1 MREDVELWLVRTG
14 ETGEPP
20 AAAEVAVL
28 DAAERRRAA
37 SFRRPAQAALYVSA
51 HAALRHLL
59 GERLGVLPAD
69 VPLRREAG
77 GRPVVAGQAAVHFSL
92 SHSGDLALVGLAGR
106 PVGVDVQ
113 LVPGVTTAEL
123 CGRRLHP
130 AERAELAARPPADRA
145 EGFARLWARK
155 EAYLKGLGTGLR
167 RALDADYL
175 GDGGPGRPGRP
186 TGWTVLDVPCAPGH
200 AAAVALADLPGAAVP
215 AAA

>member
-1 MREDVELWLVRTG
+1 MRGDVELWLVRTG
-14 ETGEPP
+14 EPP
-20 AAAEVAVL
+20 GAAELAGL
-28 DAAERRRAA
+28 DATERRRAA
-37 SFRRPAQAALYVSA
+37 AFRRPAQAALYVAA

-59 GERLGVLPAD
+59 GERLGVLPQD

-77 GRPVVAGQAAVHFSL
+77 GRPVVAGQSAVHFSL

-113 LVPGVTTAEL
+113 RVPGVTTAEL

-130 AERAELAARPPADRA
+130 AERTELRARPPADRA
-145 EGFARLWARK
+145 ECFARIWARK

-175 GDGGPGRPGRP
+175 GDGGPGKPLGP
-186 TGWTVLDVPCAPGH
+186 AGWVVLDVPCAPGH
-200 AAAVALADLPGAAVP
+200 AAAVALATPTAAAVP
-215 AAA
+215 AAT